1 MEALDNTQGYESSL
15 ESTPKRK
22 KSALDVLLG
31 PKEASTVPSTISEL
45 DQYFSENPALCNES
59 PLLWWKAKV
68 SATQNLLK

>member
-45 DQYFSENPALCNES
+45 DQYFSENPTFRNDS

-68 SATQNLLK
+68 SATRNLLK